1 MGKGERDEK
10 LNENILNLEDEVPKD
25 IYPCGEGR

>member
-10 LNENILNLEDEVPKD
+10 LNENILNLEDQVPRD
-25 IYPCGEGR
+25 ICPCGEGR